1 MIDYLH
7 KELIATFD
15 HDDVHDAREYEE
27 ERVVN
32 GREVVFKGQTCA
44 KAIVG
49 LLYRI
54 PGSSVNN
61 KSAGNGIKS
70 YGTADNYGVLHVGAA
85 TQEPSDIYRSDE
97 ELKEKLYEEA
107 TINALMD
114 PILTVNTGQLEIDM
128 TWEKVEKFV
137 FNSIQTPMVMTSEE
151 VHIMG
156 ADKVTP
162 CCTCASTCDCTNI
175 FEDDDE

>member
-15 HDDVHDAREYEE
+15 YDDVHDAREYEE

-32 GREVVFKGQTCA
+32 GREVVFKGQSCA
-44 KAIVG
+44 KAVVG

-61 KSAGNGIKS
+61 FKS
-70 YGTADNYGVLHVGAA
+70 DGVLHVGAA
-85 TQEPSDIYRSDE
+85 TQDPSDIYRSDE

-107 TINALMD
+107 TVNALMD

-137 FNSIQTPMVMTSEE
+137 FDSIKVPMLMTSEE
-151 VHIMG
+151 IHIMG
-156 ADKVTP
+156 ANKAAS
-162 CCTCASTCDCTNI
+162 CCTCACTCDQI
-175 FEDDDE
+175 YGDDDE